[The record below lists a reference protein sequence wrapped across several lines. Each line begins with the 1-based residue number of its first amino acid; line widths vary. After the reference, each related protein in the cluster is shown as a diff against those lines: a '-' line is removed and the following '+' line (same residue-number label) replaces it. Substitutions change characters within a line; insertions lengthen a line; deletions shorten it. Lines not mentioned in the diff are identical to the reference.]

1 MFSTVHNKSSA
12 NGVIVFTIII
22 IIGSVYVKRHL
33 LEAIA
38 YGIQINLCIWLELV
52 PSVYPL

>member
-1 MFSTVHNKSSA
+1 MHNKCSA
-12 NGVIVFTIII
+12 NGGVFVFTII

-38 YGIQINLCIWLELV
+38 YGTQINLCMWLELV
-52 PSVYPL
+52 PSVYSL